1 MVIYAKLLY
10 KAILLPST
18 INMLEFITGKKKDFF
33 KIIIHQV
40 VLSESVFPYLS
51 FYQVYVHTQYWTIH
65 YLLNRS
71 LGSFFP
77 SMDLSIKSLSKV
89 FKILK

>member
-51 FYQVYVHTQYWTIH
+51 FYQI
-65 YLLNRS
+65 
-71 LGSFFP
+71 
-77 SMDLSIKSLSKV
+77 
-89 FKILK
+89 